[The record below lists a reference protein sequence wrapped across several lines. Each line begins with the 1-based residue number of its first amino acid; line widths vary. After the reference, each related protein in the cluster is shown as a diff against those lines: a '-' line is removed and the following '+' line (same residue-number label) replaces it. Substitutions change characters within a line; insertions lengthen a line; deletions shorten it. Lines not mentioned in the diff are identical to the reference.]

1 MRVEHWVEHFPRR
14 LFVKRGVYYYV
25 RRVPKALQAR
35 FQRVRVVLCL
45 HTRRES
51 EALSAANRI
60 SVQLDT
66 TWNTMRLEAMGFGL
80 ASNPIIAVAIG
91 ISQQPVQPIL
101 RLSDAH
107 LIYGGYFLNILS
119 KVTSSILNMISITA
133 VR

>member
-14 LFVKRGVYYYV
+14 LLVKRGVYYYV

-45 HTRRES
+45 H
-51 EALSAANRI
+51 
-60 SVQLDT
+60 
-66 TWNTMRLEAMGFGL
+66 TMRLEAMGFGL

-107 LIYGGYFLNILS
+107 QIYGGYFLNILS
-119 KVTSSILNMISITA
+119 KVKSSILNMISITA